1 MAQPTLFP
9 ESGFRRL
16 RINIAYD
23 GTAFFGWA
31 TQPDKRT
38 IQDLVEE
45 AVARISRGDVESVVA
60 GRTDAGVH
68 ATGQVI
74 HIDLPDAV
82 FADGL
87 TYRDL
92 RYKLNRILDEDVR
105 IMDIS
110 DAPEGFHAR
119 FSALRRIYTYKIL
132 DNNEVI
138 APLSRYDVAPWYRPL
153 DVDLMNKA
161 SALVLGHHDFAAFC
175 KFKEG
180 GTTIRT
186 LEKYQWHRDSEGLL
200 IAEVVADA
208 FCYSMV
214 RNLVGAVV
222 CVADGRKDP
231 SWMAELLANK
241 ERVSDSLVFPARG
254 LSLNRVEYPSNDELL
269 DRARV
274 TIGKRGQSAAAE
286 GED

>member
-31 TQPDKRT
+31 TQPDQRT

-254 LSLNRVEYPSNDELL
+254 LSLTRVEYPSNNELL

>member
-16 RINIAYD
+16 RIDIAYD

-31 TQPDKRT
+31 AQPDRRT

-45 AVARISRGDVESVVA
+45 AIARISRGDVESVVA

-74 HIDLPDAV
+74 HVDLPDAV

-87 TYRDL
+87 TYIDL

-105 IMDIS
+105 IMEIS

-132 DNNEVI
+132 DNNDVI
-138 APLSRYDVAPWYRPL
+138 PPLSRYDVAPWYRPL
-153 DVDLMNKA
+153 DADLMNKA
-161 SALVLGHHDFAAFC
+161 SQLVLGHHDFAAFC

-186 LEKYQWHRDSEGLL
+186 LEKYQWHRDETGLL
-200 IAEVVADA
+200 VAEVVADA

-254 LSLNRVEYPSNDELL
+254 LSLTRVEYPTNDQLIE
-269 DRARV
+269 RAKV
-274 TIGKRGQSAAAE
+274 TIGKRGD
-286 GED
+286 GPH

>member
-16 RINIAYD
+16 RIDIAYD

-31 TQPDKRT
+31 AQPDRRT
-38 IQDLVEE
+38 IQNMVEE
-45 AVARISRGDVESVVA
+45 AIARISRSDVESVVA

-74 HIDLPDAV
+74 HVDLPDAV

-87 TYRDL
+87 SYIDL

-105 IMDIS
+105 IMEIS

-119 FSALRRIYTYKIL
+119 FSALRRIYIYKIL

-138 APLSRYDVAPWYRPL
+138 PPLSRYDVAPWYRPL
-153 DVDLMNKA
+153 DVDLMNQA
-161 SALVLGHHDFAAFC
+161 SQLVLGHHDFAAFC

-186 LEKYQWHRDSEGLL
+186 LEKYQWRRDETGLL
-200 IAEVVADA
+200 VAEVVADA

-231 SWMAELLANK
+231 SWMAELVANK

-254 LSLNRVEYPSNDELL
+254 LSLARVEYPTNDRLIE
-269 DRARV
+269 RAKV
-274 TIGKRGQSAAAE
+274 TIGKRGD
-286 GED
+286 GPH

>member
-31 TQPDKRT
+31 TQPDQRT

-105 IMDIS
+105 IMEIS
-110 DAPEGFHAR
+110 DAPKGFHAR

-180 GTTIRT
+180 GTTIRS
-186 LEKYQWHRDSEGLL
+186 LEKYQWHRDSAGLL

-241 ERVSDSLVFPARG
+241 ERVSDSLVFPSRG
-254 LSLNRVEYPSNDELL
+254 LSLTRVEYPSNDELL

>member
-16 RINIAYD
+16 RIDIAYD

-31 TQPDKRT
+31 TQPDQRT

-74 HIDLPDAV
+74 HIDLPVAV

-105 IMDIS
+105 IMEIS

-254 LSLNRVEYPSNDELL
+254 LSLTRVEYPSNNELL

>member
-16 RINIAYD
+16 RIDIAYD

-31 TQPDKRT
+31 AQPDRRT

-45 AVARISRGDVESVVA
+45 AIARISRSDVESVVA

-74 HIDLPDAV
+74 HVDLPDAL
-82 FADGL
+82 FSDGL
-87 TYRDL
+87 SYIDL

-105 IMDIS
+105 IMEIS

-119 FSALRRIYTYKIL
+119 FSALRRVYTYKIL
-132 DNNEVI
+132 DNNDVI
-138 APLSRYDVAPWYRPL
+138 PPLSRYDVAPWYRPL
-153 DVDLMNKA
+153 DADLMNQA

-186 LEKYQWHRDSEGLL
+186 LEKYQWQRDETGLL
-200 IAEVVADA
+200 VAEVIADA

-254 LSLNRVEYPSNDELL
+254 LSLTRVDYPSDQELL
-269 DRARV
+269 DRAKV
-274 TIGKRGQSAAAE
+274 TIAKRG
-286 GED
+286 

>member
-16 RINIAYD
+16 RIDIAYD

-31 TQPDKRT
+31 TQPDRRT
-38 IQDLVEE
+38 IQDLVKE
-45 AVARISRGDVESVVA
+45 AIARISRGDVESVVA

-74 HIDLPDAV
+74 HVDLPDAV

-87 TYRDL
+87 TYIDL

-105 IMDIS
+105 IMEIS

-138 APLSRYDVAPWYRPL
+138 PPLSRYDVAPWYRPR
-153 DVDLMNKA
+153 DADLMNKA

-186 LEKYQWHRDSEGLL
+186 LEKYQWQRDETGLL
-200 IAEVVADA
+200 VAEVVADA

-254 LSLNRVEYPSNDELL
+254 LSLTRVDYPSDQELI
-269 DRARV
+269 DRAKV
-274 TIGKRGQSAAAE
+274 TIGKRDDGSH
-286 GED
+286 

>member
-16 RINIAYD
+16 RMDIAYD
-23 GTAFFGWA
+23 GTNFYGWA
-31 TQPDKRT
+31 AQPDRRT

-45 AVARISRGDVESVVA
+45 AISRIARVDVESIVA

-68 ATGQVI
+68 ATGQVV
-74 HIDLPDAV
+74 HVDVPDAI
-82 FADGL
+82 FDSEL
-87 TYRDL
+87 TYKDL

-105 IMDIS
+105 IMEIS

-119 FSALRRIYTYKIL
+119 FSALRRYYSYKIL
-132 DNNEVI
+132 DNNDVI
-138 APLSRYDVAPWYRPL
+138 PPLSRHDVASWYRPL
-153 DVDLMNKA
+153 DVNLMNQA

-186 LEKYQWHRDSEGLL
+186 LEKYHWQRTSEGLL
-200 IAEVVADA
+200 IVDVVADA

-231 SWMAELLANK
+231 AWMGELLANK

-254 LSLNRVEYPSNDELL
+254 LTLYQVDYPSNDQLL
-269 DRARV
+269 ERAQV
-274 TIGKRGQSAAAE
+274 TIGKRA
-286 GED
+286 